1 MPWYDNIYN
10 SIRDSQPSSREPGEH
25 LFETVTLSPDRISDF
40 AARMNLQVTQT
51 DDGTYVALP
60 PNVDLGT
67 SEIRLQFIDHWLDE
81 SVNKT
86 RTEHERNRRVQT
98 YKIMDEAM
106 AEACISLDTYSDEC
120 LAVGFIDE
128 PIKITFNDKGVGNQV
143 MEVLQTNDVLKR
155 SRSFV
160 RNLIKYGDLGV
171 KIIIPNVDKDVPDI
185 GLDYIDPLLWEC
197 IVAKERKICIGYKID
212 EKFNRWIRAP
222 QTGVARRKALQPWE
236 FVQMSVYDQDMKPY
250 GRSLLEGM
258 RIDFDHL
265 VTLEALL
272 ALSRA
277 SRVERLVIKIPT
289 GSTNPVQAAQ
299 KIQSLKAQFKN
310 IIFKDTSL
318 GTKTYGK
325 TPGLT
330 DILFMPSDKGF
341 EADKLSSTV
350 DLSSVED
357 VAYFRDKAISVTGL
371 PKGYFLAD
379 QVTDRGSALQQQDIK
394 FARKLVTYQ
403 NAFVEGLTKLCMTVA
418 VYVAKADLSSFEV
431 TVALQRPTQIA
442 VTMIENYKLIADTA
456 TVLIQGLKE
465 TLPPQITPQGQELP
479 APLPP
484 NLYSNILQTL
494 GMPKTVAQL
503 FMSGGAGGAS
513 PLAADADYI
522 TLTSSKDPRF
532 NYLRPGLARLAE
544 ALRHPSGFER
554 FVEKEN
560 EAKLRL
566 VA

>member
-1 MPWYDNIYN
+1 VPWYDNIYQN
-10 SIRDSQPSSREPGEH
+10 IANSQPTSRQPGEH
-25 LFETVTLSPDRISDF
+25 LFETVTLSPDRIADF
-40 AARMNLQVTQT
+40 AARMNLQVSQT

-60 PNVDLGT
+60 PNVDLGAGDV
-67 SEIRLQFIDHWLDE
+67 RLQFIDHWLDE

-106 AEACISLDTYSDEC
+106 AEACISLDTYADEC

-128 PIKITFNDKGVGNQV
+128 PLKITFNDKAVGSQV
-143 MEVLQTNDVLKR
+143 LEVLSNNDILKR

-171 KIIIPNVDKDVPDI
+171 KIVIPNVDKDVPDI

-197 IVAKERKICIGYKID
+197 IVAKERKIAIGYKID
-212 EKFNRWIRAP
+212 EKFNRWVRSP

-299 KIQSLKAQFKN
+299 KIQALKAQFKN

-379 QVTDRGSALQQQDIK
+379 QTTDRGSALQQQDIK
-394 FARKLVTYQ
+394 FARKLITYQ
-403 NAFVEGLTKLCMTVA
+403 NAFIEGITKLCMTVA
-418 VYVAKADLSSFEV
+418 VYVAKADLSTLEV
-431 TVALQRPTQIA
+431 QVGLQRPTQIA
-442 VTMIENYKLIADTA
+442 VTAIENYKLISDTA
-456 TVLIQGLKE
+456 LSLIQGMLS
-465 TLPPQITPQGQELP
+465 TAPPTMTPDGQAIP
-479 APLPP
+479 ASAPP
-484 NLYSNILQTL
+484 NLYANVLQTL
-494 GMPKTVAQL
+494 GMPKNVSQL
-503 FMSGGAGGAS
+503 FLNSGAGGAS
-513 PLAADADYI
+513 PIAAATDFVTI
-522 TLTSSKDPRF
+522 TSSKDAQF
-532 NYLRPGLARLAE
+532 NYLRPGLQRLAE
-544 ALRHPSGFER
+544 ALRNPDGYQR
-554 FVEKEN
+554 FLEKE
-560 EAKLRL
+560 EKAKLRL